1 MRRATLLGLALLCA
15 ALTPAAAPAADRPA
29 SLTNEDIVRL
39 VMAKTREG
47 EIVKLIAS
55 RPVDFDLA
63 PETIDELRIAGV
75 SDSIME
81 AMRRRQAEM
90 PRPDVAPTPTPPPD
104 SSGTLEIDFADGP
117 DSGDPSGRSVIALR
131 SLPPRVTRRGGME
144 VGEVTELAF
153 AVLCLTA
160 DHVPDHWD
168 TRTPLTGAPRHELLL
183 FRPSSAEETLKR
195 FKILYLKHDAS
206 YRVDLAEGPHNIVV
220 AAAGKSAGSGAWR
233 LIASD
238 GARVTIARGST
249 TRLAVK
255 AHGALRGNAMVGYAV
270 DNDWKV
276 SPLEAPMAAASAA
289 PGAAATPARP
299 SPAEGVTP

>member
-1 MRRATLLGLALLCA
+1 MSRATLLGVALLCA
-15 ALTPAAAPAADRPA
+15 AFPPRAAGRAT
-29 SLTNEDIVRL
+29 SLTNEDIVRM
-39 VMAKTREG
+39 VIAKTRE
-47 EIVKLIAS
+47 EDILKSIAA

-63 PETIDELRIAGV
+63 PDMIGELRIAGV
-75 SDSIME
+75 SDSILE

-90 PRPDVAPTPTPPPD
+90 PRPEIAPTPTPHPA
-104 SSGTLEIDFADGP
+104 SSGTLEIDFVDEPAA
-117 DSGDPSGRSVIALR
+117 GDPAERSAIALR
-131 SLPPRVTRRGGME
+131 SLPTRVTRRGGME
-144 VGEVTELAF
+144 VGEVTELAL

-183 FRPSSAEETLKR
+183 FRPASAEETLRR
-195 FKILYLKHDAS
+195 FKILYLKHDTS
-206 YRVDLAEGPHNIVV
+206 YRVDLPEGPHNIVV

-238 GARVTIARGST
+238 GARVTIAREST

-270 DNDWKV
+270 ENEWKI
-276 SPLEAPMAAASAA
+276 SSIEEPRAAGA
-289 PGAAATPARP
+289 GAAATPARP
-299 SPAEGVTP
+299 SPAEGVAP